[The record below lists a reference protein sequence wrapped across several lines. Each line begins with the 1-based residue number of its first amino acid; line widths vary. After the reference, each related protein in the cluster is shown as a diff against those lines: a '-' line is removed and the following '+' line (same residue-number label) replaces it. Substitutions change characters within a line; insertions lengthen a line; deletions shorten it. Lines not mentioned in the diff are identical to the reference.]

1 MRGFLKW
8 KSDLAVLDRRKNFL
22 PLSASEQL
30 GWLQTALW
38 GAFTPSAL
46 ALFLGNHI
54 MRAADVFAH
63 FYEGIRH
70 FFKQLIHYF
79 LP

>member
-1 MRGFLKW
+1 MLLVKYKKPRQVRGFLKW

-38 GAFTPSAL
+38 GTFTPARL
-46 ALFLGNHI
+46 P
-54 MRAADVFAH
+54 
-63 FYEGIRH
+63 
-70 FFKQLIHYF
+70 YF
-79 LP
+79 LAII